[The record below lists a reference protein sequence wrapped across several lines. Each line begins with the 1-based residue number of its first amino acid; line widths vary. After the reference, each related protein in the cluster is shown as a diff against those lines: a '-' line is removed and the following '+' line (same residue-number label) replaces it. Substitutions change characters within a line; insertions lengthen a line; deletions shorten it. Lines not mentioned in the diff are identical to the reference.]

1 MAVLRALALN
11 AGSSTLKAALYELEP
26 AARLADPGAPR
37 WRADVEWDPTD
48 GEVAAQELLGRV
60 PGDVDVIGHRIV
72 HGGQRF
78 RRPERITPGA
88 KEAIGA
94 LAAWAPLHNAAALR
108 GIEAAERF
116 AGAATPQVAVFDTAF
131 HVDLPRGA
139 STFAGPREWLERGL
153 RRFGFHGISHEY
165 AAHRAARLLGRPLA
179 GLRLVTCHLG
189 SGCSLA
195 AVRDG
200 RSVDTTMGFTPLDG
214 LVMGTRSGALDPGLI
229 LHLLRQPGA
238 SVDTLDALLNHRSGL
253 RGLSGGSGDLR
264 DVLDARADGDAAA
277 ELAFEVYVHQLRSH
291 IGAML
296 GALGGPD
303 RAQRGRVVQRR
314 PGRQLADRL
323 LRAGRDALRPAE
335 AWPAVHDPMP
345 DDVDLAGDGAE
356 QLLRRRVAVG
366 GVPLDRGTPAARAGL
381 GEPRPRVEFVER
393 GLQRARAGVER
404 ERPQDG
410 HVQSSTSGMSIP
422 CSQMYC
428 RCSRCL
434 SRISW
439 RT

>member
-179 GLRLVTCHLG
+179 ALRLITCHLG

-195 AVRDG
+195 AVRNG
-200 RSVDTTMGFTPLDG
+200 RSADTTMGFTPLDG
-214 LVMGTRSGALDPGLI
+214 LVMGTRPGTLDPGLI

-238 SVDTLDALLNHRSGL
+238 SVETLDALLNHRSGL

-264 DVLDARADGDAAA
+264 EVLEARADGDAAA
-277 ELAFEVYVHQLRSH
+277 ELAFEVYVHRLRSH

-296 GALGGPD
+296 GALGGLDAIVFTAGVGENSAAVREAALAPFGFLGVGLDPERNAQAQPD
-303 RAQRGRVVQRR
+303 ADVAASGSAVRVLVVRAREEWAIARAA
-314 PGRQLADRL
+314 AD
-323 LRAGRDALRPAE
+323 
-335 AWPAVHDPMP
+335 
-345 DDVDLAGDGAE
+345 
-356 QLLRRRVAVG
+356 VA
-366 GVPLDRGTPAARAGL
+366 RTPA
-381 GEPRPRVEFVER
+381 
-393 GLQRARAGVER
+393 
-404 ERPQDG
+404 
-410 HVQSSTSGMSIP
+410 
-422 CSQMYC
+422 
-428 RCSRCL
+428 
-434 SRISW
+434 
-439 RT
+439 